1 VSAEGHGRGPEDEG
15 YKPTIAQ
22 LALLVPL
29 VIGFLL
35 APDDSSTGETIG
47 YVAGGFI
54 LAGIVL
60 GIGYWLATR
69 GDGTPPPSWQLILW
83 LALLATISS
92 GLSAAGRDE
101 GPDPTDPDFIIHSDT
116 SREDLEEG
124 FTALGDRA
132 EACAAE
138 ADPVTFAKD
147 DVITFVPAGPRL
159 AALVDQISGGLE
171 SFNDLYEGYSIRVD
185 ERYAGL
191 AVILR
196 VGPDTGQDDDVTN
209 GIEAALGPD
218 VEVEKSSVS
227 LPIGEGTVYKA
238 PTGISL
244 VFARTE
250 CGSVELFAP
259 DQATAVAAARL
270 LRG

>member
-1 VSAEGHGRGPEDEG
+1 VAGEGQGPEDEG
-15 YKPTIAQ
+15 YKPTIAL

-29 VIGFLL
+29 VIGFML

-54 LAGIVL
+54 PAGIVL

-83 LALLATISS
+83 LALLATISA
-92 GLSAAGRDE
+92 GLSAKGRDE

-116 SREDLEEG
+116 SRGELEEAFG
-124 FTALGDRA
+124 ALGESA
-132 EACAAE
+132 ESCSAE

-147 DVITFVPAGPRL
+147 DLITFAPAGPRL
-159 AALVDQISGGLE
+159 TALVNQISGGIE
-171 SFNDLYEGYSIRVD
+171 SFNDLYDGYSIRVD
-185 ERYAGL
+185 GRYAGL
-191 AVILR
+191 AVIIG
-196 VGPDTGQDDDVTN
+196 VGPDTGQDDDLTN

-218 VEVEKSSVS
+218 AELEKSSVS
-227 LPIGEGTVYKA
+227 LPIGEGTVY
-238 PTGISL
+238 TGPAGTSL

-250 CGSVELFAP
+250 CASAEFVAP
-259 DQATAVAAARL
+259 DRATAVAAARL